1 MPLYIRCFNSKIS
14 LKKHKCTFPVSPH
27 HTFICNF
34 CKVFTRHV
42 LIDSKGLGC
51 PGQEAVPPQE
61 SDSKSA
67 PSLVSGAQ
75 ELRSLHESGCDVLSR
90 GRGAIKTWTR
100 CVLYWHFAVTLSSF
114 SALRSLF
121 SDYYQGLVILD
132 QIRLSLRDLHAALTA
147 QCLQGR
153 GWLQ

>member
-1 MPLYIRCFNSKIS
+1 MKSSHFYL
-14 LKKHKCTFPVSPH
+14 H
-27 HTFICNF
+27 F

-67 PSLVSGAQ
+67 PSLEPLEVSGDQ
-75 ELRSLHESGCDVLSR
+75 ELRSLHGCDVLSR
-90 GRGAIKTWTR
+90 GRGAIKR
-100 CVLYWHFAVTLSSF
+100 PGPGVCSIGISL

-121 SDYYQGLVILD
+121 SDYNQGLVILD
-132 QIRLSLRDLHAALTA
+132 QIRLS
-147 QCLQGR
+147 
-153 GWLQ
+153 